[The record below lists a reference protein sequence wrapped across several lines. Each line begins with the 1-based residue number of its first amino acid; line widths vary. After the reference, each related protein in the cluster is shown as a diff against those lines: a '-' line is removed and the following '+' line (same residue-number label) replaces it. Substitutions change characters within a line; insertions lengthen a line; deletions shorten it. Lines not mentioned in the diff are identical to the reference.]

1 MSDQI
6 SEGLFSPS
14 LRAIRIQKAFPFING
29 RVLDV
34 GCGSGELAPF
44 FPVEA
49 YWGFDP
55 DEQSINH
62 AKEKFPQY
70 SFSTS
75 LPESKQKFDTIVLLA
90 VIEHITDPAAT
101 MNFLK
106 AYLVQSNKSSIIL
119 TTPTSFTSWI
129 HFFGAHLGLFS
140 LEADHEHKILFNHE
154 TLTRLTDECDME
166 LNYYKRFMLRLNQL
180 AVFRM
185 K

>member
-14 LRAIRIQKAFPFING
+14 LRKIRIQKAFPFIKG

-44 FPVEA
+44 FSPEA
-49 YWGFDP
+49 YWGYDP
-55 DEQSINH
+55 DEQSITH
-62 AKEKFPQY
+62 AKGKFPQY
-70 SFSTS
+70 QFSTS
-75 LPESKQKFDTIVLLA
+75 LPDPKQKFNSIVLLA
-90 VIEHITDPAAT
+90 VIEHLVDPAAT
-101 MNFLK
+101 MTLLHT
-106 AYLVQSNKSSIIL
+106 YLVPSNKSSIIL

-129 HFFGAHLGLFS
+129 HYLGAHLGLFS
-140 LEADHEHKILFNHE
+140 LEADHEHKMLFNYG
-154 TLTRLTDECDME
+154 TLAKLADECDME
-166 LNYYKRFMLRLNQL
+166 LNHYSHFMLRLNQL